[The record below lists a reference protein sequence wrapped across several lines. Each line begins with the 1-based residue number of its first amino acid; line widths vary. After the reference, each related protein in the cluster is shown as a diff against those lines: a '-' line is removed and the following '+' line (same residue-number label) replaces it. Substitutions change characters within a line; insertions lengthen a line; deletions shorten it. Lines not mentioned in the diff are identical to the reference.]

1 MVNVII
7 PIVNKNVKFNSIIT
21 KLIDEPEINI
31 LVGINEDIYQS
42 VVGDVGF
49 GENIQYIK
57 FKSGS
62 KREAVINSLQK
73 YIGAGSVLIM
83 RKPITLDEFNKFVVS
98 KKDVVTCRRD
108 GNKLQYFMFKV
119 WQKLLKFFLGLT
131 EYKGDPSVI
140 YLGDEISAV
149 MSASGNLSFSSRVNR
164 WKGIEQCTVPM
175 SSGKVRSEYDR
186 KDIFLYSIV
195 SILAV
200 VIGVVVTTCVSV
212 FTNVTV
218 MIGLLLVCLDVI
230 CAAVGLIMFIIL
242 LFNLSVG
249 KKVVKD
255 AVEIIEYKNDD
266 EYEEDDTD
274 VDENDEDQNLTDET
288 EEELSVSKGKVLIE
302 ASNAEED

>member
-1 MVNVII
+1 M
-7 PIVNKNVKFNSIIT
+7 
-21 KLIDEPEINI
+21 
-31 LVGINEDIYQS
+31 
-42 VVGDVGF
+42 
-49 GENIQYIK
+49 
-57 FKSGS
+57 
-62 KREAVINSLQK
+62 INSLQK

-83 RKPITLDEFNKFVVS
+83 RKPITVDEFNKFVVS
-98 KKDVVTCRRD
+98 KKDVVTCRRE

-119 WQKLLKFFLGLT
+119 WQKLLKFFLGLK

-164 WKGIEQCTVPM
+164 WKGIEQSTVPM
-175 SSGKVRSEYDR
+175 SSGKVMSEYDK

-266 EYEEDDTD
+266 EYEGETEA
-274 VDENDEDQNLTDET
+274 DESDETQNLTDET
-288 EEELSVSKGKVLIE
+288 EEELSVRTGKVLIE
-302 ASNAEED
+302 AANAEED